1 MQREGFSIIHK
12 AILQNSLGTPS
23 FLGVLTDLTT
33 LSHYAFRLT
42 SLIVLEPNLPLSA
55 SFATI
60 PNRLLYFLFAFPL
73 LLALRLRFWC
83 FACRSKE

>member
-1 MQREGFSIIHK
+1 MQREGFSIIRK
-12 AILQNSLGTPS
+12 AILQNSLGTLS
-23 FLGVLTDLTT
+23 LLSLFTDLTT
-33 LSHYAFRLT
+33 PSHYAFRLT

-60 PNRLLYFLFAFPL
+60 PNRLLYLLFAF
-73 LLALRLRFWC
+73 RLSFWC